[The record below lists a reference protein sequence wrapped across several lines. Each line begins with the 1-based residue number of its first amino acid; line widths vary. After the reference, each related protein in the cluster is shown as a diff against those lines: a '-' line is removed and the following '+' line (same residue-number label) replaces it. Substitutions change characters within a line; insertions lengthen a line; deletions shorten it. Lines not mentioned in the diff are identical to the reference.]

1 MATERSVVI
10 FSQGTYGLPCTL
22 EEWFR
27 NGRIIIW
34 IYKREGQRRQVS
46 GK

>member
-1 MATERSVVI
+1 MCIYIYNRDFCVI
-10 FSQGTYGLPCTL
+10 FCL